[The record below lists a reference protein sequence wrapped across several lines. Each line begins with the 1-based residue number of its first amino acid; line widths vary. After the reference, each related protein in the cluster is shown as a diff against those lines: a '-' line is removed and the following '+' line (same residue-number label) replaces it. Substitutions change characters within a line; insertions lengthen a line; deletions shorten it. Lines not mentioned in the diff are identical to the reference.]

1 MYKFLSQARVIGG
14 VGGGM
19 GKSSLP
25 PPLPSLFLAANYF
38 LYVVYE
44 TYIHVHV
51 QKYGQ
56 MQFSF

>member
-1 MYKFLSQARVIGG
+1 MYNFLSQARGIGG
-14 VGGGM
+14 GGG
-19 GKSSLP
+19 GHGEVL

-51 QKYGQ
+51 EKYGQ

>member
-1 MYKFLSQARVIGG
+1 MYNFLSQARVIGG

-25 PPLPSLFLAANYF
+25 PSLFLAANYF

-51 QKYGQ
+51 EKYGQ